1 MSRVVLVGKGAL
13 DKGGIAT
20 YIQSVLSSEVR
31 RHHQLCF
38 LNLYHEGDRSG
49 GRLSRANLVRT
60 IADAAAVRRA
70 SGGADIVHIH
80 TALLPLVTM
89 LRAGLLARAARRSGA
104 LVLLQVHSGVA
115 QGWLTT
121 RRRAILTR
129 RILAPVQ
136 LVITVTQ
143 GSRDALARV
152 LGAQRVVLIDNGV
165 PVTAFGPSPEPHH
178 PPRILYVG
186 VLSPRKGV
194 VDLLRASDRLHDR
207 RVDHEVLLAGGT
219 PEEGPAPEAEV
230 KAAAGRSVQ
239 FLGLLTPDA
248 MPGLYRQADV
258 FCLPSW
264 SEGMPLS
271 VLEAMATGLP
281 VVASD
286 VGDIAR
292 AVEDRVTGR
301 IIRAQDVDGL
311 TESLEPLLL
320 DPGLRR
326 RLGDAGRRRVEERF
340 NLAQTCAR
348 LDALYAEMAS

>member
-1 MSRVVLVGKGAL
+1 
-13 DKGGIAT
+13 
-20 YIQSVLSSEVR
+20 
-31 RHHQLCF
+31 
-38 LNLYHEGDRSG
+38 
-49 GRLSRANLVRT
+49 
-60 IADAAAVRRA
+60 
-70 SGGADIVHIH
+70 
-80 TALLPLVTM
+80 
-89 LRAGLLARAARRSGA
+89 
-104 LVLLQVHSGVA
+104 
-115 QGWLTT
+115 
-121 RRRAILTR
+121 
-129 RILAPVQ
+129 
-136 LVITVTQ
+136 
-143 GSRDALARV
+143 
-152 LGAQRVVLIDNGV
+152 
-165 PVTAFGPSPEPHH
+165 
-178 PPRILYVG
+178 
-186 VLSPRKGV
+186 
-194 VDLLRASDRLHDR
+194 LHYR

-239 FLGLLTPDA
+239 FLGLQTPDA